1 MDIQLIGV
9 TNILLISLLVT
20 LIVWDRNKSLSIIF
34 ASGMIIRIIISIL
47 QDKYKLFPYDWDEKV
62 FYSNAQVMYEYLVG
76 SIRAY
81 SPMENLNSVTTYGGF
96 LGGIFYFL
104 GNTSIIARL
113 SNAFFGGLIIL
124 AIYRLSVNIGVSK
137 NRAIIASAII
147 AFTPSYIIYSSL
159 IMRDMIIWLILII
172 VVIQWV
178 KTINYSNYISFI
190 IGLIAALILFPFRK
204 QYIIILAV
212 FAMYILVVVW
222 FRKDLKYSDVKI
234 TAIKYLFIIGIIAVT
249 IIISYKLLLMEISRW
264 GDDEIMEYFISQV
277 NWRTQGGSVYLTT
290 LEYTSLFNV
299 VLYMPLKFIHFTFGP
314 FLWTSSSPLVLL
326 SALESLIGTYFFI
339 SLVLNYKYVSNMKM
353 KKSVLNF
360 IILFSIT
367 GLLSSAIFD
376 SNYGT
381 AMRHR
386 MVFMP
391 LIFVSA
397 LLLKDNKDDKTIIV
411 NRFDR

>member
-1 MDIQLIGV
+1 M
-9 TNILLISLLVT
+9 
-20 LIVWDRNKSLSIIF
+20 
-34 ASGMIIRIIISIL
+34 
-47 QDKYKLFPYDWDEKV
+47 
-62 FYSNAQVMYEYLVG
+62 
-76 SIRAY
+76 
-81 SPMENLNSVTTYGGF
+81 
-96 LGGIFYFL
+96 
-104 GNTSIIARL
+104 
-113 SNAFFGGLIIL
+113 
-124 AIYRLSVNIGVSK
+124 
-137 NRAIIASAII
+137 
-147 AFTPSYIIYSSL
+147 
-159 IMRDMIIWLILII
+159 
-172 VVIQWV
+172 
-178 KTINYSNYISFI
+178 
-190 IGLIAALILFPFRK
+190 
-204 QYIIILAV
+204 
-212 FAMYILVVVW
+212 W

>member
-1 MDIQLIGV
+1 
-9 TNILLISLLVT
+9 
-20 LIVWDRNKSLSIIF
+20 
-34 ASGMIIRIIISIL
+34 
-47 QDKYKLFPYDWDEKV
+47 
-62 FYSNAQVMYEYLVG
+62 
-76 SIRAY
+76 
-81 SPMENLNSVTTYGGF
+81 MENLNSVTTYGGF